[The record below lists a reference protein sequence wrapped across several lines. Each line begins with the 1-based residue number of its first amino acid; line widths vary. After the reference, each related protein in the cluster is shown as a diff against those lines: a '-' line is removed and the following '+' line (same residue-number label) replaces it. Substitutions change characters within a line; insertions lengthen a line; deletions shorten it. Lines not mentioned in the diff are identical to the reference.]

1 MAKRYRT
8 AKTHHGKDR
17 HGTQKDILSL
27 SGFLTLAAACLAL
40 CLGLGL
46 LAGLLGGRGEPAPPA
61 EEDFRPQVGDPPYT
75 IAVDAGH
82 GGNDPG
88 AIGLVEERQMT
99 AATARA
105 LTELLEADPNY
116 LPVDTRD
123 SYDTTASPSERAERA
138 NAQNADLLL
147 SIHGNSSGGSSE
159 PSGFECYPVTPGRTW
174 HQESIYFARLLAAG
188 MEQAGSNLRGRGGV
202 RYIYYD
208 ENGQKQLVE
217 VTDDRVREEA
227 TFTILEQAA
236 CPAVLA
242 EQCFVT
248 NAEDVDRFGD
258 EDGCLR
264 SARIY
269 YEAIC
274 AYFGTEPLEPVF

>member
-1 MAKRYRT
+1 MTKRRT
-8 AKTHHGKDR
+8 TAGKHFDR
-17 HGTQKDILSL
+17 TKPNRRANALSMR
-27 SGFLTLAAACLAL
+27 GFLTLVAGCLAL
-40 CLGLGL
+40 CLVLGL
-46 LAGLLGGRGEPAPPA
+46 SAGFLGSTEKPVPLS
-61 EEDFRPQVGDPPYT
+61 EEEFRPQVGNPPYT

-82 GGNDPG
+82 GGTDPG
-88 AIGLVEERQMT
+88 AIGLVEERQMN

-105 LTELLEADPNY
+105 LTELLETDPNY

-159 PSGFECYPVTPGRTW
+159 PSGFECYPVTPGRIW
-174 HQESIYFARLLAAG
+174 HQESMYFAKLLAAG
-188 MEQAGSNLRGRGGV
+188 MEQAGSSLRGRGGV

-227 TFTILEQAA
+227 TFTILEQAD